1 MIIEIADISRRDIM
15 LNESISII
23 KKQLEEA
30 SQSEIESYIEIL
42 KVDKRKGVQ
51 RLVEQVERKQEKN
64 KRALQQHEDIQ
75 AYERDLLRK
84 GYQAIAGIDEAGRGP
99 IAGPVVAA
107 AVILPV
113 EHSLIGLTD
122 SKKLSKKQREF
133 FYDEIKKQAIAF
145 SIQEVDVETIDEIN
159 IYQAAKRAMKLAVEQ
174 LSTEPDF
181 LLVDAMHIPLD
192 IEQTSLIKGDQK
204 SLSIAAASVLAK
216 VTRDQIM
223 SNWDQT
229 YPGYG
234 FSAHSGYGTPTHLE
248 AMKQQGVTPIHRRSF
263 QPVKDLLG

>member
-1 MIIEIADISRRDIM
+1 M
-15 LNESISII
+15 LNESISNI
-23 KKQLEEA
+23 KKRLDAATHSELER
-30 SQSEIESYIEIL
+30 YLDIL
-42 KVDKRKGVQ
+42 TDDKRKGVQ
-51 RLVEQVERKQEKN
+51 LLIEQVRRKQEKN
-64 KRALQQHEDIQ
+64 KQALLQHEEIQ
-75 AYERDLLRK
+75 AYERDLLQK

-107 AVILPV
+107 AVILPS
-113 EHSLIGLTD
+113 EHSLLGLTD

-133 FYDEIKKQAIAF
+133 FFNEIKKQAIAY
-145 SIQEVDVETIDEIN
+145 SIQEIDVETIDEIN
-159 IYQAAKRAMKLAVEQ
+159 IYQASKRAMQLAVEQ
-174 LSTEPDF
+174 LATKPDY

-192 IEQTSLIKGDQK
+192 IDQMSLIKGDQK

-216 VTRDQIM
+216 VTRDQLM
-223 SNWDQT
+223 THWDQT

-248 AMKQQGVTPIHRRSF
+248 AMNRHGVTPIHRKSF

>member
-1 MIIEIADISRRDIM
+1 M
-15 LNESISII
+15 LNESISTI
-23 KKQLEEA
+23 KKRLEEA
-30 SQSEIESYIEIL
+30 SHSELEGYLDVIKE
-42 KVDKRKGVQ
+42 DKRKGVQ
-51 RLVEQVERKQEKN
+51 LLIEQVRRKQEKI
-64 KRALQQHEDIQ
+64 KQALQQHEDIQ
-75 AYERDLLRK
+75 TYERELQHK
-84 GYQAIAGIDEAGRGP
+84 GYDAIAGIDEAGRGP

-107 AVILPV
+107 AVVLPKA
-113 EHSLIGLTD
+113 HSLVGLTD

-145 SIQEVDVETIDEIN
+145 SIQEIDVETIDEFN
-159 IYQAAKRAMKLAVEQ
+159 IYQASKQAMKLAVEG
-174 LSTEPDF
+174 LTTEPDY

-248 AMKQQGVTPIHRRSF
+248 AMKKQGVTPIHRKSF